1 MKILL
6 DVSAVSLPLSGIGRY
21 TLELA
26 GNLPLCPG
34 VEELLY
40 LAGDRVQ
47 AEFDPAAIQ
56 PPPPASRFRQWL
68 KPLLPYKLLL
78 GPYRRRRAKAL
89 AAGLHD
95 YRDYLFH
102 SPNFSLPPVEG
113 RAVVTLHDLS
123 VFHFP
128 QFHPRD
134 RVNYLRDQI
143 AHSIERAD
151 HLVTDSAFVR
161 DELLQLFKLPAARV
175 TAVPLGVDASFRP
188 RPEGELQAVMA
199 RYGLRAGAYLLSV
212 GTIEPRKN
220 LAALL
225 RAYRR
230 LDPAQRRQYPLV
242 IAGAYGWNSGPLMAQ
257 VEQMR
262 GAGELIYLDYV
273 PEPDLPA
280 LYAGA
285 AAFCY
290 LSFYEGF
297 GLPVLEAMASGVPVI
312 CASGSA
318 LDELCAGSA
327 EQADPEDDNGILA
340 SLQKALDDPA
350 WRSLAR
356 ERGLAR
362 AATFTWQRSARRLAE
377 VFAELAA

>member
-1 MKILL
+1 VKILL